1 MLLSGK
7 TEAGMRRWQA
17 AMRLIGVGW
26 YVGFSILGGILAGLW
41 LDGKFSSKPLFMIL
55 GLLLGLAV
63 AGYGVYKMMIQVANK
78 KDNGEND

>member
-1 MLLSGK
+1 
-7 TEAGMRRWQA
+7 MRRWQA

-41 LDGKFSSKPLFMIL
+41 LDGKFSSKPLFIIL

-63 AGYGVYKMMIQVANK
+63 AGYGVYKMLIQVENS
-78 KDNGEND
+78 KDKRGE